1 MSQSGDYN
9 PNTGPAEGAVT
20 GLVSDDAVVVLP
32 NPITGDINVF
42 GGTGIATT
50 GNALTYTLTINSTA
64 AGFNWNAISASQ
76 TLANK
81 NGYICVGGTNLSLL
95 LPATSIVGDILAIS
109 LDGSTSFSVTQAAGQ
124 QIRLGD
130 VTTTLGVSGSISSLN
145 QGDSI
150 VLVCKQANTLWTCYG
165 SMGNLTVV

>member
-9 PNTGPAEGAVT
+9 PNTGPAAGAVT
-20 GLVSDDAVVVLP
+20 GLISDDAVVVLP

-42 GGTGIATT
+42 GGTGITTT

-95 LPATSIVGDILAIS
+95 LPATSIVGDILAVS

-165 SMGNLTVV
+165 VTGNLTVT